1 MLLSPL
7 MSHLIVRGRLV
18 VVDSAGQRHSYGP
31 DQNPSVTIKL
41 HRRSTSL
48 RIAVN
53 PALAIPEAYMEGE
66 LTVQGGSLYDFL
78 HFMGEN
84 LAAAGPSFLMRVRE
98 RMDYMVRWLMQYN
111 PVVRAQRHVAHHYD
125 LSGELYELFLD
136 SDRQYS
142 CAYFK
147 DPAED
152 IETAQMRKKYHLSA
166 KLLLKSGQTVLDIG
180 SGWGGLALHLAEVA
194 DVDVTGLTLST
205 EQCKIA
211 EARALERGLSKKVRF
226 HLRDYRQERGEYDR
240 IVSVGMF
247 EHVGVPYYNAYF
259 RAISDRLKPDGVAL
273 VHTIGRADGPGAT
286 NPFMRK
292 YIFPGGYIPALSEMA
307 AAIEHTGLYITD
319 VEVLRLHYAET
330 LRAWRNR
337 FLANRRQ
344 ARELNDERFCRMWEY
359 YLAASEVAFR
369 FLDLVV
375 FQIQLAK
382 RQDAAPLTRDY
393 ISAYDHR
400 EPSVGVHEP

>member
-1 MLLSPL
+1 LLLSPL
-7 MSHLIVRGRLV
+7 MRHLIVRGRLV
-18 VVDSAGQRHSYGP
+18 VVDSTDQPHSYGP

-66 LTVQGGSLYDFL
+66 LTIQGGSLYDFL

-84 LAAAGPSFLMRVRE
+84 LAAAGPSFLMRVRAHTE
-98 RMDYMVRWLMQYN
+98 YMSRWFMQYN
-111 PVVRAQRHVAHHYD
+111 PVARSQRHVAHHYD
-125 LSGELYELFLD
+125 ISGELYELFLD
-136 SDRQYS
+136 SDLQYS

-147 DPAED
+147 DPTED
-152 IETAQMRKKYHLSA
+152 IETAQTRKKHHLSA

-180 SGWGGLALHLAEVA
+180 SGWGGLALHLGEMA
-194 DVDVTGLTLST
+194 DVEVTGLTLSR
-205 EQCKIA
+205 QQYKIA
-211 EARALERGLSKKVRF
+211 EARARDRGLSRKVHF
-226 HLRDYRQERGEYDR
+226 HLRDYRQERGKYDR
-240 IVSVGMF
+240 VVSVGMF

-259 RAISDRLKPDGVAL
+259 CAISDRLKSDGVAL
-273 VHTIGRADGPGAT
+273 VHTIGRADGPGVT
-286 NPFMRK
+286 NPFIRK

-307 AAIEHTGLYITD
+307 AAIERTGLYITD

-337 FLANRRQ
+337 FLANRGQ

-369 FLDLVV
+369 CLGLVV

-382 RQDAAPLTRDY
+382 RQDAVPLTRDY
-393 ISAYDHR
+393 IS
-400 EPSVGVHEP
+400 G